1 MDEDSQ
7 KIWFLRYGSNTS
19 RPIKMQDSLKYNL
32 TNELRFE
39 VEFLLSDKTS
49 QKQQTYSVIS

>member
-7 KIWFLRYGSNTS
+7 KIWFLSYGSNNS

-49 QKQQTYSVIS
+49 QKQQTYSVIL